1 MGDEF
6 TVRVPK
12 SFVQSALQT
21 VMQMKGDLSMDDELI
36 IIDWILNEK
45 TGELDLLLEKKRVTI
60 N

>member
-6 TVRVPK
+6 TVSVPK

-45 TGELDLLLEKKRVTI
+45 TGELDLLLERKRVTI

>member
-6 TVRVPK
+6 TVSVPK

>member
-6 TVRVPK
+6 TVSVPK
-12 SFVQSALQT
+12 SFVQGALQT
-21 VMQMKGDLSMDDELI
+21 VMQMKGDLSINDELVI
-36 IIDWILNEK
+36 LDWILNEK